1 VVADVKNWLQSMFT
15 DWIGLG

>member
-1 VVADVKNWLQSMFT
+1 VIADVKNWLQSMFT